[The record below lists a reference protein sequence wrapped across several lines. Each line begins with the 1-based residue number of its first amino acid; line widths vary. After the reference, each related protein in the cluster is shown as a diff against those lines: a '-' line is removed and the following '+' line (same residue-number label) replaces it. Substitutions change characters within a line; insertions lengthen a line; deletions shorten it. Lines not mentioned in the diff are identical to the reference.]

1 MTAVPQLQ
9 FTESGLIVPT
19 SAAVLDGEIT
29 DINDA
34 FGGGVNPSLETP
46 QGQLASS
53 IAASI
58 NDKNAAIAYLV
69 NQVDPLY
76 SSGKFQD
83 GIGRIY
89 FLDRKPALPTV
100 VQCTVIGIFGT
111 VIPVGALARDTSGN
125 NYVCS
130 GEVTIGI
137 SGQVEAEFSN
147 VLTGP
152 MPCPENT
159 LTIVGQAI
167 PGWDAI
173 SNDAAGVL
181 GANVES
187 RAEFEN
193 RRKNSVAL
201 NAHGTPPSIYANV
214 FAVDGVID
222 AYVIDNPLSTVVLTG
237 STDYPV
243 AAHSIYVA
251 VVGGDDTDVASA
263 IWNKKDAGC
272 DYNGNTEVTIRDES
286 GYSYPQPSYQVKFE
300 RPSTLPILFAV
311 RIVNKA
317 GLPANTDDLIKQ
329 AIIARFNGVDGS
341 LRERIGSTI
350 LSSRY
355 YAPVSLVPEIE
366 LIDIL
371 VGSIT
376 PTLTQVNVGIDQRPT
391 IDESDIS
398 VTRV

>member
-34 FGGGVNPSLETP
+34 FGGGLNPSLETP

-83 GIGRIY
+83 GIGRFY

-111 VIPVGALARDTSGN
+111 VIPVGAPARDTSGN

-130 GEVTIGI
+130 GAVTIGI
-137 SGQVEAEFSN
+137 SGQVEAEFRN
-147 VLTGP
+147 VLNGP
-152 MPCPENT
+152 IPCPENT

-187 RAEFEN
+187 RSEFEN

-201 NAHGTPPSIYANV
+201 NAHGTPASIYSNV

-243 AAHSIYVA
+243 AANSIYVA
-251 VVGGDDTDVASA
+251 VVGGDDTEVAQA
-263 IWNKKDAGC
+263 MWDKKSGGC
-272 DYNGNTEVTIRDES
+272 NYNGNTEVTIRDES
-286 GYSYPQPSYQVKFE
+286 GYSYPQPSYRVKFE